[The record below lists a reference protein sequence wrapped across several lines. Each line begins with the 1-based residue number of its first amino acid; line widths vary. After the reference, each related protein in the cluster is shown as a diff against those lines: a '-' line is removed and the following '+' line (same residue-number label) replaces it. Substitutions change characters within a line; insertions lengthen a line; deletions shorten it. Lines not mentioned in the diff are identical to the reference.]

1 MLFYTDEATTAG
13 GSSKHSE
20 GSGSRVRGKGITACL
35 IDLSQANKAAVA
47 VVTPKVTT
55 TTTTPAAAKGGK
67 KAAPVTAPTTA
78 SKKAKA
84 PTKTPVRKPPARKS
98 ARGGKK
104 APVNMDES
112 SDEDEPA
119 EAAFLGKK
127 KPSTSDTKKTTA
139 KPTTSTATST
149 STKLTKEAL
158 KSRRDEHSAAK
169 PLLLTEAL
177 GSRGGGS
184 VKEDDARSVGSAV
197 SHQYGS
203 AHGSRRSTY
212 GKPLDELWPIE
223 KTATVPTVTKPVASP
238 ATKKPVLINLD
249 PNSDDERSVAS
260 SQRDA
265 DYAPLSK
272 APKKHGATVAAKK
285 TTRKEPVKKPAANK
299 GKTPVAPKGRASS
312 IGALK
317 LQVTNPFDHIINID
331 EPPVADTGRAR
342 MRASTGN
349 IVPSPRVAD
358 KPAVIAVGDAKK
370 GGVKAGR
377 VPDWENDAEKDKENL
392 SMPSHRRGAL
402 SRSSSISVSS
412 SSRRALTPILEEAA
426 DRAALDD
433 SIDQQHEEEV
443 KRSAS
448 KILFPANAA
457 DEAPYEQEDQFA
469 HMDAGMDMGMA
480 FDYDQPMDD
489 EEPDRKAESAH
500 DVIKEKSPV
509 AAIVVAK
516 VSELVEKTVKSA
528 GKKKSPPKKAVPA
541 AVPPPVQLEEAKAPE
556 ETTATRPKRLSLHS
570 ALTSAPADTP
580 SKTLIK
586 SAEKEVTKST
596 GAATSALEQFRE
608 AVSGGKKAAQPTG
621 PTAVTEDEKENATAV
636 SKDRKSTLSERHLSS
651 LTTRTPSLPPATATL
666 AATIP
671 KKQGASLSEL
681 AASSRLRR
689 STDIELQSPEQQEHS
704 EQEERSQSH
713 RSIYNSDSDSSGAS
727 PASSKHV
734 RNIPST
740 NPPFT
745 VYRSDSDDSSS
756 SHVFTL

>member
-1 MLFYTDEATTAG
+1 
-13 GSSKHSE
+13 
-20 GSGSRVRGKGITACL
+20 
-35 IDLSQANKAAVA
+35 
-47 VVTPKVTT
+47 
-55 TTTTPAAAKGGK
+55 
-67 KAAPVTAPTTA
+67 
-78 SKKAKA
+78 
-84 PTKTPVRKPPARKS
+84 
-98 ARGGKK
+98 
-104 APVNMDES
+104 MDES
-112 SDEDEPA
+112 SDEEEDEPA
-119 EAAFLGKK
+119 EATFLGKK
-127 KPSTSDTKKTTA
+127 KPTTSDAKKTIA
-139 KPTTSTATST
+139 KPTTAKTTTTT

-203 AHGSRRSTY
+203 AHGSRHSTY

-223 KTATVPTVTKPVASP
+223 KTTVVPTVTKPVASP
-238 ATKKPVLINLD
+238 ASKKPVLINLD

-285 TTRKEPVKKPAANK
+285 TTRKEPVKKPAAVNK

-317 LQVTNPFDHIINID
+317 LQVTNPFDHIITID
-331 EPPVADTGRAR
+331 EPPIADAGRAR

-349 IVPSPRVAD
+349 IVPSPRVAE

-370 GGVKAGR
+370 GSAKAGR

-392 SMPSHRRGAL
+392 SVPSHRRGAL

-433 SIDQQHEEEV
+433 SIDQQQKEEV

-448 KILFPANAA
+448 KVLFPPNAA
-457 DEAPYEQEDQFA
+457 DEAPYEKEDQFT
-469 HMDAGMDMGMA
+469 HMDAGMDIG
-480 FDYDQPMDD
+480 FDYDQPLD
-489 EEPDRKAESAH
+489 EEPERKTEPELEP
-500 DVIKEKSPV
+500 VKEQSPV

-528 GKKKSPPKKAVPA
+528 GKKKSPPAGKKATPA
-541 AVPPPVQLEEAKAPE
+541 AVVPPPVEIEETKAPE

-570 ALTSAPADTP
+570 TLTGAPTDTP
-580 SKTLIK
+580 SKALNK
-586 SAEKEVTKST
+586 SADKEVAKPT

-608 AVSGGKKAAQPTG
+608 AVSGGKKATQSAVPTV
-621 PTAVTEDEKENATAV
+621 VTEDEKENAPAV

-651 LTTRTPSLPPATATL
+651 LTTRPPSLPPAAPTL
-666 AATIP
+666 ATTVP

-689 STDIELQSPEQQEHS
+689 STDIELQSPEQLEHS

-745 VYRSDSDDSSS
+745 VYRSDSDDSGS